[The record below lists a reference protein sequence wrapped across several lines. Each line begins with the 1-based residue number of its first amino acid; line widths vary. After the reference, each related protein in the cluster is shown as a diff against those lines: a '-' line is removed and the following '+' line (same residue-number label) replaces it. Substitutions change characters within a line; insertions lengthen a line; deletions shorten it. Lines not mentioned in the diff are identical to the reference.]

1 MLDDTT
7 VKRER
12 IRLWIEALRSRRY
25 PQGQHSLR
33 LLVNVP
39 SRMGDTF
46 KISDEDQ
53 FCCLGVGCEVAKDK
67 GLPLTVE
74 VRGGN
79 AYYTYAKHDYSS
91 ISFPDAV
98 RDWYGLESH
107 DPIIGFN
114 DKGLPIRALEAND
127 SLNLPFSQIAYL
139 LERTYLGEEDQDE
152 NGTE

>member
-12 IRLWIEALRSRRY
+12 IRLWVEALRSRRY
-25 PQGQHSLR
+25 PQGQHMLR
-33 LLVNVP
+33 TPENLKYGQKELKFQVTP
-39 SRMGDTF
+39 EDT
-46 KISDEDQ
+46 
-53 FCCLGVGCEVAKDK
+53 FCCLGVGCEVAKDN

-79 AYYTYAKHDYSS
+79 IYYTYAKHDYSS

-98 RDWYGLESH
+98 RDWYGLESD

-114 DKGLPIRALEAND
+114 DKGEPIRALEAND

-139 LERTYLGEEDQDE
+139 LERTYLGEEDED
-152 NGTE
+152 GTE